1 MDMTDRWNHS
11 FCGCV
16 VGCVVVWLVGHAGWL
31 FYVWWEPKVVAGLSG
46 QQYLFGKEKK
56 EKKKSA
62 ILMS

>member
-1 MDMTDRWNHS
+1 M
-11 FCGCV
+11 
-16 VGCVVVWLVGHAGWL
+16 VGCVVVWLVDYLEWL

>member
-1 MDMTDRWNHS
+1 MDMSDRWNHS

-16 VGCVVVWLVGHAGWL
+16 VGCVVVWLVDYLEWL

-62 ILMS
+62 ILIS